1 MVDGLHKEDQFYLQ
15 TLEAE
20 PTRTTDNKAPCVQI
34 CSEMWQPPCCSHLIH
49 AVDPHMRQER
59 PQVGVR
65 QDVILGDPR
74 QDLHTAARSC
84 THRGLHA
91 RLPSHAPS
99 QPGLR
104 HVACNVIARCRP
116 PDLCHSGLA
125 CCAGSK
131 HLCVVAQSQC
141 CHGGPIR
148 HLLRCQPPQH
158 LAGQRCKRRRH
169 ALELLLLCTRIS
181 TV

>member
-65 QDVILGDPR
+65 QNIILGDPR
-74 QDLHTAARSC
+74 QDLHTTAHSAQW
-84 THRGLHA
+84 GLHDG
-91 RLPSHAPS
+91 PFPF

-104 HVACNVIARCRP
+104 HVYCNVITRCRP
-116 PDLCHSGLA
+116 PDLCHSCLA
-125 CCAGSK
+125 CFCRQAP
-131 HLCVVAQSQC
+131 VC
-141 CHGGPIR
+141 C
-148 HLLRCQPPQH
+148 CQVPVLPWRPHQVPPS
-158 LAGQRCKRRRH
+158 LSAATAPCWA
-169 ALELLLLCTRIS
+169 ALQMPPPCP
-181 TV
+181 